1 MQKESS
7 KKHLYSTW
15 RRIFVQQ
22 MNNSPKA
29 ADCSPQTLNMDSNFD
44 AGSPHFVDPLEALL
58 IQKDS
63 EHPSDC
69 HVNST
74 PEIMVKAIEE
84 LANAPRILKQKT

>member
-1 MQKESS
+1 
-7 KKHLYSTW
+7 
-15 RRIFVQQ
+15 
-22 MNNSPKA
+22 
-29 ADCSPQTLNMDSNFD
+29 MDLNFD

-84 LANAPRILKQKT
+84 LANAFQKQKT